1 MHVDVPPLLPRISDD
16 IDDVDND
23 AGVGFVVPVDAMQV
37 RRGGI

>member
-23 AGVGFVVPVDAMQV
+23 VGFVVPVDAMQV